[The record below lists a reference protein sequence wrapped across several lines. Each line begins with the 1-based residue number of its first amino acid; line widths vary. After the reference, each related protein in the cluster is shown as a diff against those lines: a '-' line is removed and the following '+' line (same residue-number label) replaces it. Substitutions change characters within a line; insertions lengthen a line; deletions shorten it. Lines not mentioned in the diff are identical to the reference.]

1 MTTWVLLRGLMRESR
16 HWGDFPH
23 QLQKV
28 IGDEGI
34 VCLDFPGNGALFKQ
48 NSLTTIPEMANDCR
62 QQLLAKGCKPPYHV
76 LAISLGAMV
85 AVAWADSF
93 PDELES
99 LILIN
104 TSMAPHNPFYERLRP
119 QNYPRLLHTL
129 LFGNTQKREAL
140 IHKLTSQMVNRN
152 AAAATIDQWIHYAR
166 ECPIKRSNILRQ
178 LRAASQFQAPERAPK
193 SAILLL
199 AGQQDQLV
207 DMHCSQTLAEKW
219 QAPLRVHQQAGHD
232 LPLDD
237 SQWVIKAIQAWR
249 RDVFRDKEFDVA

>member
-28 IGDEGI
+28 IGDEDI
-34 VCLDFPGNGALFKQ
+34 VCLDFPGNGALFRQ
-48 NSLTTIPEMANDCR
+48 NSLATIPEMANHCR

-93 PDELES
+93 PNELES

-119 QNYPRLLHTL
+119 QNYPRLLRTL

-140 IHKLTSQMVNRN
+140 ILKLTSQMTDKN

-178 LRAASQFQAPERAPK
+178 LRAASQFQAPERAPL
-193 SAILLL
+193 SATLLL
-199 AGQQDQLV
+199 TARGDQLV

-219 QAPLRVHQQAGHD
+219 QVQLSVHERAGHD

-237 SQWVIKAIQAWR
+237 SQWVIKEIQAWR
-249 RDVFRDKEFDVA
+249 RDVFCDKAFDVA

>member
-28 IGDEGI
+28 IGAEDI

-48 NSLTTIPEMANDCR
+48 NSLTSIPEMANHCR
-62 QQLLAKGCKPPYHV
+62 QQLLAQGYKPPYHV
-76 LAISLGAMV
+76 VAISLGAMV
-85 AVAWADSF
+85 AVAWAVSF
-93 PDELES
+93 PDELAS
-99 LILIN
+99 MILIN
-104 TSMAPHNPFYERLRP
+104 TSLAPHNPFYERLRP
-119 QNYPRLLHTL
+119 QNYPRLLRTL

-140 IHKLTSQMVNRN
+140 ILRLTSQMTDKNT
-152 AAAATIDQWIHYAR
+152 AIAILDQWIHYAR
-166 ECPIKRSNILRQ
+166 ECPIKRNNILRQ
-178 LRAASQFQAPERAPK
+178 LRAASQFQAPESAPL

-199 AGQQDQLV
+199 ASQQDQLV

-219 QAPLRVHQQAGHD
+219 QVPLRVHPQAGHD

-237 SQWVIKAIQAWR
+237 GLWVIKTIQAWR
-249 RDVFRDKEFDVA
+249 RDILCDKEFDVA